1 MSTTTPPRRK
11 VLICTIMRNA
21 ERHLPQWYDLLI
33 GLHCEVRD
41 QYDISLSVYEND
53 SRDETRTWL
62 HHHIGAR
69 QRWVPFG
76 KTAEGGPVWLGTE
89 TLHTQQYGS
98 IWSVDRLAN
107 LAAARQKCLDQVG
120 AATLATF
127 DKIAYVEVDTT
138 YDPVWLSELILAKHP
153 LAAGLGEPDIYSGW
167 SLRSKKHPKESVY
180 LYDTC
185 ATRQTKDHTE
195 WRFDLADTWR
205 AASLVKTDLGKLYH
219 NNCLH
224 SVWSTFNCFCVY
236 NAKPFIEGARW
247 GYVNTRLNTGQ
258 EYIHDGDYGSGWLEC
273 DTVQICEEFR
283 KRYYNKIYLNT
294 NCLVRHG

>member
-11 VLICTIMRNA
+11 VLICTIMRNSIA
-21 ERHLPQWYDLLI
+21 YVDRWETQLAALVEQLE
-33 GLHCEVRD
+33 G
-41 QYDISLSVYEND
+41 QYECWFSVVEND
-53 SRDETRTWL
+53 STDGTDEWLRKKHDSCLLYGSVLGSTVTWQWL
-62 HHHIGAR
+62 STD
-69 QRWVPFG
+69 
-76 KTAEGGPVWLGTE
+76 KLGT
-89 TLHTQQYGS
+89 HQYGS
-98 IWSVDRLAN
+98 VWSVDRLCN
-107 LAAARQKCLDQVG
+107 LANARQKCLDQVG